1 MDFEQARREALAF
14 RDERDWAQFHNPKDL
29 ALSLSLEAAE
39 LLEAWQW
46 SGADTSA
53 AGREDKV
60 AEELADVL
68 IYACYLADAAGVDI
82 PEAMH
87 AKIARN
93 AEKYPVDK
101 ARGTSKK
108 YTELA

>member
-1 MDFEQARREALAF
+1 MDFEQACQEALAF
-14 RDERDWAQFHNPKDL
+14 RDERDWRQFHNPKDL

-53 AGREDKV
+53 AGRGDKV

-68 IYACYLADAAGVDI
+68 IYACYLAPRPCTPRSPAMPRSTPWTRPAARRRSTPSSRD
-82 PEAMH
+82 
-87 AKIARN
+87 R
-93 AEKYPVDK
+93 
-101 ARGTSKK
+101 
-108 YTELA
+108 